1 MLGLFY
7 LLDTLHRVIIIGRGY
22 VCTCRKVWN
31 WRRSGN
37 ESVQIENRRKRRGL
51 ENFSMKLAKEL
62 IQRRRLFTVSVFVDL
77 QDYQL

>member
-22 VCTCRKVWN
+22 VCTSRKVWN